1 MESRMNPLEST
12 AFFEEKIPITPRDLA
27 SDTIQIDLLLKEK
40 ISQKLEGKCSLHG
53 WVKPKTVN
61 ILSRSMGYV
70 ESGRFT
76 GDIVYHIQAQATVI
90 NPPSGVI
97 VTGQVIRKNK
107 MGMYVEY
114 QNAIRIILP
123 RDLHIGNEEYEAVTV
138 GQYVECEI
146 KKSRFQVNDE
156 FILSVGDFRR
166 VTGTKGTARKVAPLP
181 MEEEKEEQEQEQE
194 QQEQQQQQQDL
205 LGEGEGQEEEEGA
218 AIASPV
224 VVPPTGEAGTAPM
237 EGGASETI
245 AFSSKSPSYNE
256 FSNFYKARMLL
267 DGKEWPTVEH
277 YFQAQKFSTN
287 PEYQEKIRAAPQPAK
302 AKSLGASRDYPIRND
317 WDQYREE
324 VMKKALKAKF
334 EQNPNLMK
342 LLKSTQGKA
351 LVEDTNDSFWGQ
363 GRNKK
368 GKNRLGLLLMELR
381 DAGNS
386 S

>member
-1 MESRMNPLEST
+1 MESRMNPIEST

-27 SDTIQIDLLLKEK
+27 SDTIQIDLLLREK

-138 GQYVECEI
+138 GQFVECEI

-166 VTGTKGTARKVAPLP
+166 VTGTKGTARRTAPIPLQEEDEAVEAVEAVAAPAEELEA
-181 MEEEKEEQEQEQE
+181 EEEAVDAAAETEAAATLPSQAA
-194 QQEQQQQQQDL
+194 QQ
-205 LGEGEGQEEEEGA
+205 
-218 AIASPV
+218 
-224 VVPPTGEAGTAPM
+224 
-237 EGGASETI
+237 GGSTESETI
-245 AFSSKSPSYNE
+245 AFSSKSPTYNE

-302 AKSLGASRDYPIRND
+302 AKSLGASREYPIRND

-342 LLKSTQGKA
+342 LLQNTRGKA
-351 LVEDTNDSFWGQ
+351 LVEDTNDAFWGQ

-381 DAGNS
+381 EATV
-386 S
+386 

>member
-1 MESRMNPLEST
+1 MESRMNPIEST

-27 SDTIQIDLLLKEK
+27 GDTVQIDLLLKEK

-76 GDIVYHIQAQATVI
+76 GDIVYHIQSQATVI

-107 MGMYVEY
+107 MGMYVDY

-138 GQYVECEI
+138 GQFVECEI

-166 VTGTKGTARKVAPLP
+166 VTGAKGTARRTAPIPLA
-181 MEEEKEEQEQEQE
+181 KEEQEEE
-194 QQEQQQQQQDL
+194 EEVVVASPEVTVSEEVVE
-205 LGEGEGQEEEEGA
+205 GEGEGEEEEGA
-218 AIASPV
+218 AIASS
-224 VVPPTGEAGTAPM
+224 AALAQ
-237 EGGASETI
+237 EGGSTESETI
-245 AFSSKSPSYNE
+245 AFSSKSPTYNE

-277 YFQAQKFSTN
+277 YFQAQKFSAN

-342 LLKSTQGKA
+342 MLQNTRGKA
-351 LVEDTNDSFWGQ
+351 LVEDTNDAYWGQ

-368 GKNRLGLLLMELR
+368 GKNRLGHLLMALR
-381 DAGNS
+381 DSTA
-386 S
+386 